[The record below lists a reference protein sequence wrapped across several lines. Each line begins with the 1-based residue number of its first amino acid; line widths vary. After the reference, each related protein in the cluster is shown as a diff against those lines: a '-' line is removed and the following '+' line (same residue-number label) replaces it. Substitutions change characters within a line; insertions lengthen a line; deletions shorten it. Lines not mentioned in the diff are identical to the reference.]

1 MDQNLQFS
9 SSQRRLIAE
18 LRRWTPAALSCL
30 RVSVPSRPE
39 RASERA
45 SPRLPALPLSDDRVI
60 SQRWRRGLVPSAGPP
75 MARLLNVIADTV
87 AATRHP
93 SPGRHRRRR
102 PLLHVC

>member
-1 MDQNLQFS
+1 MDENLQFS
-9 SSQRRLIAE
+9 SSQLGLIAE

-30 RVSVPSRPE
+30 RVSVPSRAE
-39 RASERA
+39 RV
-45 SPRLPALPLSDDRVI
+45 PALPLSDDRVI

-75 MARLLNVIADTV
+75 VARLLNVIADTV

-102 PLLHVC
+102 PLPHLC